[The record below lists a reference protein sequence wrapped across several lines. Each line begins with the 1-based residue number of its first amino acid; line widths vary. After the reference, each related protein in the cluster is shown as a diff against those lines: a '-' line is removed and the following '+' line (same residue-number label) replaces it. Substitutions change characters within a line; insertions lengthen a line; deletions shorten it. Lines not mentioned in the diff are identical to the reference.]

1 MPARLAELAVRFGC
15 ELRGDPDVVVER
27 VGTLQHARPGE
38 LAFLANP
45 HYRRHLSMTQAS
57 AVVLHPDV
65 ADECPT
71 AVLAHEN
78 PYATYARIAQVLHPA
93 ERAPAGVHPSAVV
106 EDGVKVAKTA
116 SIGAGAFVG
125 SGTVVEEGAQIGPGC
140 VLLGD
145 VTIGVDSVLVAR
157 VTLGRGVRVGR
168 RCILHPGS
176 VVGAD
181 GFGHARDGQ
190 QYIKVPQIGSV
201 VLGDDIEIGANTT
214 IDRGAID
221 DTSLGDGVKI
231 DNLVQIGHN
240 VQIGEHTVIAGCVGI
255 SGSTTIGKRCVLAG
269 MVGIAG
275 HVQICDDTIL
285 TGRTTVIGSIR
296 TPGMYSSALP
306 SEPTARFRRNAARF
320 QRLDEYVQRLR
331 EIERR
336 LGIKT
341 KKVGDDGV

>member
-1 MPARLAELAVRFGC
+1 MRLAELAVRFGC
-15 ELRGDPDVVVER
+15 ELRGDPEVVVER
-27 VGTLQHARPGE
+27 VGTLQHAGPGQ

-45 HYRRHLSMTQAS
+45 QYRRHLSATRAS
-57 AVVLHPDV
+57 AVVLHPSA

-71 AVLAHEN
+71 AALLHEN
-78 PYATYARIAQVLHPA
+78 PYATYARIAQVLHPP
-93 ERAPAGVHPSAVV
+93 ERGPAGVHASAVVADGVRLASTASVGAGAFIGPGCVV
-106 EDGVKVAKTA
+106 EDGV
-116 SIGAGAFVG
+116 
-125 SGTVVEEGAQIGPGC
+125 EIGPGC
-140 VLLGD
+140 ILLGG
-145 VTIGVDSVLVAR
+145 VTIGPDSQLVAR
-157 VTLGRGVRVGR
+157 VTLGRGVRVGS

-176 VVGAD
+176 VIGAD

-190 QYIKVPQIGSV
+190 QYVKVPQVGSV
-201 VLGDDIEIGANTT
+201 VLGDDVEIGANTT

-221 DTSLGDGVKI
+221 DTCLDDGVKI

-240 VQIGEHTVIAGCVGI
+240 VRIGAHTVIAGCTGV
-255 SGSTTIGKRCVLAG
+255 SGSTTIGKRCVIGG
-269 MVGIAG
+269 MVAFAG
-275 HVQICDDTIL
+275 HLQICDDAII

-306 SEPTARFRRNAARF
+306 EEPTPRFRRNAARF

-341 KKVGDDGV
+341 KKVGDDGA